1 MEFLERVSEFGCY
14 SGASLSGIL
23 AWRLFKMENK
33 TFFNKMFLVYFSLD
47 FVLGMVETF
56 FLFKLYR
63 ERYEFIEFCLN
74 KNYRIYKNYKF
85 IEFKL
90 FKQKLQKDAPDVI

>member
-56 FLFKLYR
+56 FLFKLCR
-63 ERYEFIEFCLN
+63 ERCI
-74 KNYRIYKNYKF
+74 
-85 IEFKL
+85 KL
-90 FKQKLQKDAPDVI
+90 